1 MFRRTTSIV
10 GHPRLVE
17 LFLWLVLVL
26 KAELTF
32 GGMPVAQP
40 PDLLLVRQGVE
51 AVEKGAYQQ
60 AVRILTQAV
69 GQLTV
74 SPVAVFYL
82 AEAYMHLD
90 QPGNAIPH
98 YQRLVQSQPDAVQA
112 HYGLASAYRELE
124 QYPLAV
130 ESYQQAVNLSLG
142 ARLPNELP
150 ILKNRYS
157 STDILQDLGVA
168 FSQLKQYQLAIQSF
182 QRAISLDSGKP
193 APYYNLGLVYFKRG
207 KLELAITSFQQAV
220 DLEPNYADAYNG
232 LGETYLKQ
240 SKLKLATQAFQQSA
254 NIDPDQLSPYYG
266 LGQIYSKQG
275 KHQQAVEAYQ
285 QVIRIQP
292 DYSDAH
298 YNLARTYLKLGL
310 REKATEIMSYFED
323 LRRTDPLLR
332 QAQLWVKQHPDDPR
346 GYHNLGLVY
355 EARRLY
361 DRAIEFYQ
369 HALALSPDLAAT
381 CYNLGLVYSRLDQ
394 PTEAIDAYR
403 RAIQLDGQLAIGH
416 NNLALLLIATEP
428 NQALKHAQQAV
439 RLKPKN
445 ANYLDTLAEIYY
457 HLKRYREAK
466 QAVDQA
472 VALDSEQTTYQ
483 KRQDKIQQAIAQS
496 QK

>member
-17 LFLWLVLVL
+17 LFLWLVLVLVL

-150 ILKNRYS
+150 TLKNRYS
-157 STDILQDLGVA
+157 YT
-168 FSQLKQYQLAIQSF
+168 AI
-182 QRAISLDSGKP
+182 
-193 APYYNLGLVYFKRG
+193 
-207 KLELAITSFQQAV
+207 
-220 DLEPNYADAYNG
+220 
-232 LGETYLKQ
+232 
-240 SKLKLATQAFQQSA
+240 
-254 NIDPDQLSPYYG
+254 
-266 LGQIYSKQG
+266 
-275 KHQQAVEAYQ
+275 
-285 QVIRIQP
+285 
-292 DYSDAH
+292 
-298 YNLARTYLKLGL
+298 
-310 REKATEIMSYFED
+310 
-323 LRRTDPLLR
+323 
-332 QAQLWVKQHPDDPR
+332 
-346 GYHNLGLVY
+346 
-355 EARRLY
+355 
-361 DRAIEFYQ
+361 
-369 HALALSPDLAAT
+369 
-381 CYNLGLVYSRLDQ
+381 
-394 PTEAIDAYR
+394 
-403 RAIQLDGQLAIGH
+403 
-416 NNLALLLIATEP
+416 
-428 NQALKHAQQAV
+428 
-439 RLKPKN
+439 
-445 ANYLDTLAEIYY
+445 
-457 HLKRYREAK
+457 
-466 QAVDQA
+466 
-472 VALDSEQTTYQ
+472 
-483 KRQDKIQQAIAQS
+483 
-496 QK
+496 

>member
-26 KAELTF
+26 QAELTS
-32 GGMPVAQP
+32 GGMPAAQP
-40 PDLLLVRQGVE
+40 SDLLIRQGIE

-60 AVRILTQAV
+60 AIRILTQAV
-69 GQLTV
+69 GRSTV

-82 AEAYMHLD
+82 AEAYIHLD

-98 YQRLVQSQPDAVQA
+98 YQRLIQSQPDAVQA
-112 HYGLASAYRELE
+112 HYGLAAAYRELE
-124 QYPLAV
+124 EYPLAV
-130 ESYQQAVNLSLG
+130 ESYQQAIDLSLE
-142 ARLPNELP
+142 ARPPSELP
-150 ILKNRYS
+150 ILKKRYNPA
-157 STDILQDLGVA
+157 DILQDLGVA
-168 FSQLKQYQLAIQSF
+168 FSELKQYQSAIQSF
-182 QRAISLDSGKP
+182 QRAIRLDSGNP
-193 APYYNLGLVYFKRG
+193 TPYYNLGLVYFKQG
-207 KLELAITSFQQAV
+207 KLESAIISFQQAV

-240 SKLKLATQAFQQSA
+240 SKLKLATQAFQRSA
-254 NIDPDQLSPYYG
+254 NIDPDQLSPHYG

-285 QVIRIQP
+285 QVIQIQP

-332 QAQLWVKQHPDDPR
+332 QAQLWVKQYPDDPR

-361 DRAIEFYQ
+361 DQAIEFYQ
-369 HALALSPDLAAT
+369 HALILSPDLAAT
-381 CYNLGLVYSRLDQ
+381 CYNLGLVYSRLDRLR
-394 PTEAIDAYR
+394 EAIEAYR

-416 NNLALLLIATEP
+416 NNLALLLIVTEP
-428 NQALKHAQQAV
+428 DQALKHAQQAV
-439 RLKPKN
+439 RLQPEN
-445 ANYLDTLAEIYY
+445 ANYLDTLGEIYY

-466 QAVDQA
+466 QAIDQA
-472 VALDSEQTTYQ
+472 MALDPEQTIYQ